1 MTYEELYGS
10 FRWQVPAQVNLG
22 VDVCERHPRDAVA
35 IVVTDGRE
43 VTRRVTVGELSV
55 YSNRFANALRAKG
68 IGEGDLVGI
77 ALPQRPETAVAHIGV
92 YKLGAIAVPLSTRF
106 GPDAMAVRLGD
117 ADPAVVLADR
127 ELDDVDTID
136 VDREL
141 PKLLADAS
149 DRFEPV
155 ATAADAPALIVYTS
169 GTTGPPKG
177 ALLPHRVLYGHLPG
191 FELSHDFFPQADD
204 LIWSPADWA

>member
-1 MTYEELYGS
+1 M
-10 FRWQVPAQVNLG
+10 PAQVNLG

-43 VTRRVTVGELSV
+43 VTRRVTFGELSDD
-55 YSNRFANALRAKG
+55 SNRLANALRARG
-68 IGEGDLVGI
+68 VGEGDRVGI
-77 ALPQRPETAVAHIGV
+77 ALPQRPETAVAHIAV

-127 ELDDVDTID
+127 ELEGVETID

-141 PKLLADAS
+141 PALLAAAS
-149 DRFEPV
+149 TELRAGRDREP
-155 ATAADAPALIVYTS
+155 T
-169 GTTGPPKG
+169 
-177 ALLPHRVLYGHLPG
+177 RRR
-191 FELSHDFFPQADD
+191 
-204 LIWSPADWA
+204 